1 MPVKTLF
8 ENELCKWIDV
18 EAPNTNDLQYLHDTY
33 NINKLLLDDTIEP
46 NHLPKFEQY
55 DSVKFFLTR
64 EYIESARHNLNT
76 ISDVS
81 TKLSLFLLDGI
92 IITIHRTENKNINE
106 YRQEL
111 ESTKEIVT
119 TDKIALNLALRVL
132 KSYDDGNKKL
142 IEKMDQLEN
151 DIFIKNVKSSV
162 FIRDLYKVK
171 RKAALGSR
179 LLNISDDWVRKFKT
193 LNLSESEVVDLIDS
207 HKDVIADFEHLNAQA
222 ANLIAMF
229 LAFSDQK
236 ANQVM
241 KILAIYSVYFLPIT
255 FLAGLYGMNFTYM
268 PELTQR
274 YGYFILLGIMA
285 LIVLVT
291 FFYFKRKKW

>member
-92 IITIHRTENKNINE
+92 IITIHRTENKSINE